1 MHFFIKQKGF
11 VDKLIIN
18 ELMVEC
24 TKMAALDHPNVL
36 RLIGVC
42 LDGGPAPY
50 LIMPFMFN
58 GSLLSYL
65 QTERNGLVLP
75 PEDPNAVSS
84 LRT

>member
-1 MHFFIKQKGF
+1 M
-11 VDKLIIN
+11 DKLIID

-84 LRT
+84 LCT